1 VVKAYQEVKEMED
14 KMEYEMQKMESVR
27 AAFNADKKAL

>member
-1 VVKAYQEVKEMED
+1 MEE